1 MEVLNAMIK
10 HQTQVRIQPL
20 AGKKNHQSCR
30 KQKQSKHF
38 FLLLDTHRK
47 SQNKINRGPYLNI
60 PLRHLPLS
68 RLNLPCA
75 LSPFFLFLP
84 FLPLAIFPFPPFSFL
99 QPSPTLCSFSNL
111 AAPIS
116 LIPGVVRRVIMIEKN
131 PPQKLLPGRGFTI
144 PYCIILNSSFHLY
157 HLELKFVLEYCMI
170 NFVQL

>member
-1 MEVLNAMIK
+1 M
-10 HQTQVRIQPL
+10 Q
-20 AGKKNHQSCR
+20 GKKNQQSCR

-131 PPQKLLPGRGFTI
+131 PPQKLLPGRGSTI